1 MNKKMNKKKRI
12 IIAIVACLLVVT
24 GVAAIIH
31 FATRDSVREGTILVE
46 AAGKKHEIVLSELS
60 LVEVEGIAVN
70 GKGEEKTISG
80 SGIAVADL
88 LSLVDVNE
96 YSEINVIA
104 DDEYSASVSA
114 DEIAEDGKV
123 YLLVEDNQGRLVVF
137 GDENSKRRIKNVVR
151 IVVD

>member
-12 IIAIVACLLVVT
+12 IIAIIACLLVVT
-24 GVAAIIH
+24 GVAAIVH

-137 GDENSKRRIKNVVR
+137 GDENSKRRIKNVVK

>member
-12 IIAIVACLLVVT
+12 IIAIIACLLVVT
-24 GVAAIIH
+24 GVAAIVH

>member
-31 FATRDSVREGTILVE
+31 FATRDSVREGAILVE

-60 LVEVEGIAVN
+60 LIEVEGIAVN

-137 GDENSKRRIKNVVR
+137 GDENSKRRIKNVVK